1 MQGEDEFPQRDALRE
16 FSRFILNLRKAL
28 CATAMTTPSRL
39 STTFGDC
46 VSLAILLGSLF
57 CGCNPSACV
66 AAKPYIPQRDD
77 EVLEKLPHSV
87 LAGSDEMAI
96 LRRRLASEP
105 TDSELASMVASRYVQ
120 MGSQS
125 GDPRYFGYA
134 RAALSTW
141 WEVSDAPPSILKLR
155 AKLKEKDHRYDEALA
170 DLRLLLE
177 RKPSDVQAWVE
188 KANICRVQGKYR
200 ESLAAC
206 EQLADIAGP
215 TRSLLCRI
223 PIQAVRGEAEQAYD
237 SLAQMLPETKR
248 RWPAAVQW
256 VTTMQAKVAVALD
269 LEAAEQHFRA
279 GLQSD
284 PADYYLI
291 REYADYLLD
300 RDRNGEALY
309 MLREHLNDNGILLR
323 AAIAARR
330 VGEKQLFEEWT
341 ARLQRRFEEI
351 RLRGSQPHGRFEAR
365 YLLELKDDPDRA
377 LSVALANW
385 EKQKEGRDTRNVLEA
400 AVAAGNRE
408 AATPVVEFLTKHGT
422 EDVVLQRLVDQ
433 LGNTR

>member
-1 MQGEDEFPQRDALRE
+1 MRL
-16 FSRFILNLRKAL
+16 
-28 CATAMTTPSRL
+28 AMVMGL
-39 STTFGDC
+39 V
-46 VSLAILLGSLF
+46 VSVWNHS
-57 CGCNPSACV
+57 V
-66 AAKPYIPQRDD
+66 AAEPYIPQHDD
-77 EVLEKLPHSV
+77 EVLEKLPRLL
-87 LAGSDEMAI
+87 LAGADELAT
-96 LRRRLASEP
+96 LRRRLANEP
-105 TDSELASMVASRYVQ
+105 TNTDLASQVASRYVQ

-134 RAALSTW
+134 RAALNTW
-141 WEVSDAPPSILKLR
+141 WDAADATPSILKVR

-170 DLRLLLE
+170 DLKLLLDRE
-177 RKPSDVQAWVE
+177 PSDVQAWVE
-188 KANICRVQGKYR
+188 SANIYRVQGKYD

-206 EQLADIAGP
+206 AQLGEIAGP

-223 PIQAVRGEAEQAYD
+223 PIQAVTGEARRAYD

-256 VTTMQAKVAVALD
+256 VTTMQAKIAVALEF
-269 LEAAEQHFRA
+269 EAAAQHFRD
-279 GLQSD
+279 GLQND

-300 RDRNGEALY
+300 RNRDGEALS

-330 VGEKQLFEEWT
+330 TDEEQLAAEWT
-341 ARLQRRFEEI
+341 ARLERRFEEI
-351 RLRGSQPHGRFEAR
+351 RLRGNQPHGRFESR

-385 EKQKEGRDTRNVLEA
+385 EQQKEGRDTRNVLEA

-408 AATPVVEFLTKHGT
+408 AATPVVKFLAKHET
-422 EDVVLQRLVDQ
+422 EDVVLQRLVEQ
-433 LGNTR
+433 LGQTR